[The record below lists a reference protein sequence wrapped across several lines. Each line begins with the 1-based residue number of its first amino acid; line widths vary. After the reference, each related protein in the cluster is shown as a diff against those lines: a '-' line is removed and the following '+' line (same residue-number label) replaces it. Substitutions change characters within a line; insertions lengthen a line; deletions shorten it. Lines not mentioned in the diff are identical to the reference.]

1 MFKSLRLVYDQRVV
15 LESFTTVPYGS
26 KDVIRIDGKT
36 KEYNFM
42 LNDFPAPVSLD
53 GKIYKSA
60 EAYMLCKRLDPE
72 YQNRL
77 FNHDDLCNQIR
88 AAPTVQD
95 AQQIANRPNAFRQDW
110 ATLQYFFG
118 LKVVN
123 AKFKDNEGLKHSLVA
138 TGSWCT
144 KTAIHSGG
152 PDLTDKARTSSARCW
167 RMSGSE

>member
-1 MFKSLRLVYDQRVV
+1 MRASGRRQ
-15 LESFTTVPYGS
+15 TAG
-26 KDVIRIDGKT
+26 
-36 KEYNFM
+36 
-42 LNDFPAPVSLD
+42 FPASIPSTVSLD
-53 GKIYKSA
+53 GKIYKCA

-95 AQQIANRPNAFRQDW
+95 AQQIANRSNAFRQDW

-138 TGSWCT
+138 TGKRKLVYENSDPFWGT
-144 KTAIHSGG
+144 G
-152 PDLTDKARTSSARCW
+152 PDGQGQNKLGEVLENVRK
-167 RMSGSE
+167 RMKTN